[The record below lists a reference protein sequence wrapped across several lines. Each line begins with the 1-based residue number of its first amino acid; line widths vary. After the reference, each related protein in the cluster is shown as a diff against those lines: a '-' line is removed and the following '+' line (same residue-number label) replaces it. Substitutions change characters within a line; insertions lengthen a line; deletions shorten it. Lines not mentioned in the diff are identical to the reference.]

1 MRGPLRGRLRWP
13 RHGGLLPRQYLLE
26 HTADSGERF
35 HVPRLAGLLGRLL
48 IPSVVF
54 IPPLVNNFVFFVIVV
69 VDIGIVIIVVRLIN
83 VAFIIIRKLNVSV
96 VILPPPRAVVGA
108 IRTLRRVLLL
118 PLPRLIAGT
127 IRPLVF
133 RRPRRIAIWVL
144 YRILFKI
151 DVDVFLLVVVIREC
165 TSHARECG
173 SGIAA
178 HHSRIESEI
187 PSAKHSAG
195 SEQHPKHKS
204 GYVEHYPNPT
214 SYMRSAKPPVWMTPP
229 EEGARRG
236 RMSATADMRRVM
248 PARARAGATHSPL
261 YCGSSST
268 RYIWQVPSRNDK
280 THKSDLWVLFPK
292 DDVFIPPRPKCTL
305 CSTTCVLR
313 PRKRPRGRRARTQ
326 DSRRPAMTPIS
337 CQRRSSRR
345 SCGGYR
351 D

>member
-1 MRGPLRGRLRWP
+1 MLNVPGLVLGVLLASGTML
-13 RHGGLLPRQYLLE
+13 GGWY
-26 HTADSGERF
+26 
-35 HVPRLAGLLGRLL
+35 
-48 IPSVVF
+48 
-54 IPPLVNNFVFFVIVV
+54 
-69 VDIGIVIIVVRLIN
+69 
-83 VAFIIIRKLNVSV
+83 VAFDAGMVRSNPASALASV
-96 VILPPPRAVVGA
+96 GGA
-108 IRTLRRVLLL
+108 F
-118 PLPRLIAGT
+118 A
-127 IRPLVF
+127 
-133 RRPRRIAIWVL
+133 
-144 YRILFKI
+144 YYDDEEEDI

-178 HHSRIESEI
+178 HHSRIESDI

-214 SYMRSAKPPVWMTPP
+214 SYMRGGKPPVWMTPP

-345 SCGGYR
+345 Y
-351 D
+351 